1 MLNFLEYK
9 LLTCFRLYCWEN
21 VNFIMK
27 PLDILDKLLEILP
40 IINKINKMVW
50 VFTFELIKNEE

>member
-1 MLNFLEYK
+1 
-9 LLTCFRLYCWEN
+9 
-21 VNFIMK
+21 MK

-40 IINKINKMVW
+40 IINKMVW